1 VNRALVRGAL
11 CAVLSL
17 AVTRVASAQVT
28 VTLPDTSQTTTLTAT
43 VAEQARVTVP
53 STVTFTVNNV
63 TSSTTGSA
71 AAVTITNIVLS
82 TATDKLK
89 ISVQAN
95 AASFTP
101 PVVGATTW
109 SASDVTWTGGS
120 WTTATPASGTLSNS
134 SFNEVARCDA
144 NVTSCNSTDV
154 HFTLGAKSSVS
165 RAGNH
170 TLVISWKFEK
180 I

>member
-1 VNRALVRGAL
+1 MRGTLGAL
-11 CAVLSL
+11 L
-17 AVTRVASAQVT
+17 ALGVARVASAQVT

-43 VAEQARVTVP
+43 VPEQARVTIP

-63 TSSTTGSA
+63 AASTAGSA
-71 AAVTITNIVLS
+71 APVTITNIVLS

-89 ISVQAN
+89 ISIQAN

-101 PVVGATTW
+101 PTVGATTW
-109 SASDVTWTGGS
+109 SASDVTWTGGT

-134 SFNEVARCDA
+134 AYNEVARCDA
-144 NVTSCNSTDV
+144 NVASCNSSNV
-154 HFTLGAKSSVS
+154 SFTLAAKSSVI